1 MPGRVYAAAV
11 ITLLVLIISTFPHRV
26 AHFDDA
32 WGAELAY
39 WLVQKGH
46 VRSEMFQ
53 GIGNGT
59 EQHVY
64 VFHKAFTYCQA
75 ALLHVLGFDLYAVKT
90 IGLVFSVIGL
100 LLLLQYFREWREAR
114 WLATFLYLGCG
125 ALISAAFIG
134 RPEPMVMSAGL
145 ASFLVLRG
153 AQGRLSYLALAG
165 MLGGLAA
172 LAHLHGLIFLM
183 AGGLWLLGQRTEPR
197 GLLAFGMAG
206 TITVSLYLLDA
217 TINHELPVLFHQFV
231 GAPVTQSN
239 QHGWTKLQMLMQYQR
254 IYFHSEGEA
263 VLTVFLLVLVL
274 LAWRRGPLVFTMPQ
288 QYLLLLVLSF
298 WVLCARADG
307 YYFLLLVPFFVIVA
321 VELALTSWARLPRWR
336 QLTFRLL
343 LALYPL
349 GAGLRAYHLWQQ
361 TAKTPWPATENARLA
376 RYMPRL
382 GSIAIV
388 PLDFF
393 FDEIGH
399 YRLRG
404 LTAYAMRNHSQYQD
418 TLSVRGFFALAAH
431 DSVEYIVTDHNT
443 KNEVYVVPASAP
455 ARIGAYKRV
464 FDGEWHS
471 VYSRIR

>member
-153 AQGRLSYLALAG
+153 ASARPYFSDGWW
-165 MLGGLAA
+165 
-172 LAHLHGLIFLM
+172 LM
-183 AGGLWLLGQRTEPR
+183 AARPAHGAARTACLRDGWNNNRKLIPPR
-197 GLLAFGMAG
+197 
-206 TITVSLYLLDA
+206 
-217 TINHELPVLFHQFV
+217 
-231 GAPVTQSN
+231 
-239 QHGWTKLQMLMQYQR
+239 
-254 IYFHSEGEA
+254 
-263 VLTVFLLVLVL
+263 
-274 LAWRRGPLVFTMPQ
+274 
-288 QYLLLLVLSF
+288 
-298 WVLCARADG
+298 
-307 YYFLLLVPFFVIVA
+307 
-321 VELALTSWARLPRWR
+321 
-336 QLTFRLL
+336 
-343 LALYPL
+343 
-349 GAGLRAYHLWQQ
+349 
-361 TAKTPWPATENARLA
+361 
-376 RYMPRL
+376 
-382 GSIAIV
+382 
-388 PLDFF
+388 
-393 FDEIGH
+393 
-399 YRLRG
+399 
-404 LTAYAMRNHSQYQD
+404 RNHQP
-418 TLSVRGFFALAAH
+418 RAA
-431 DSVEYIVTDHNT
+431 SIISPVCWC
-443 KNEVYVVPASAP
+443 ASHA
-455 ARIGAYKRV
+455 V
-464 FDGEWHS
+464 
-471 VYSRIR
+471 